1 MINAEPRKLCPLE
14 IPLNPVNHTQV
25 LNTRMGRTMKSL
37 MQIVASHLKQRMGL
51 MPIASSE
58 GTTDVIISGFSTS
71 VDSSEPTELDRRPVG
86 ILYADIA
93 EYARLTE
100 EDEEGTHLRLV
111 ESMEILKA
119 LVVANNGRVAHLAGD
134 AILAEFKDADSALHC
149 AINAQLSARQWNAN
163 LALNQQVQFRIGV
176 NFGDVI
182 SDNGDI
188 FGKAVNIAARLESL
202 ACSGG
207 ICVSNAVRLEL
218 EGASAFRFVAM
229 GKQYVKN
236 ISEPVQAFWIE
247 IDAQQVVD
255 ADFTGAIK
263 VSPIAHE

>member
-1 MINAEPRKLCPLE
+1 
-14 IPLNPVNHTQV
+14 
-25 LNTRMGRTMKSL
+25 MGKIMKSL
-37 MQIVASHLKQRMGL
+37 MQTVVSHLKQIMGL
-51 MPIASSE
+51 VPAASNE
-58 GTTDVIISGFSTS
+58 GSTDVIISGFSTS
-71 VDSSEPTELDRRPVG
+71 LGSSEPNELDRRPVG
-86 ILYADIA
+86 ILYADIV

-100 EDEEGTHLRLV
+100 EDEEGTHLRQV

-119 LVVANNGRVAHLAGD
+119 HVVANNGRVAHLAGD

-163 LALNQQVQFRIGV
+163 LALNRQVRFRIGV

-182 SDNGDI
+182 SDHGDI
-188 FGKAVNIAARLESL
+188 FGKAVNLAARLESL

-207 ICVSNAVRLEL
+207 ICVSDAVRLKL
-218 EGASAFRFVAM
+218 EADSDFRFVAI

-247 IDAQQVVD
+247 IDAQQIVD
-255 ADFTGAIK
+255 IDLTSAVK
-263 VSPIAHE
+263 VSAMAS